1 MPAERDNRR
10 NATATLNNEVRDII
24 DSHKKASEQHLH
36 NTMFLRKDKTNE
48 DELERRHKEEAELD
62 LELIKNKKEKI

>member
-1 MPAERDNRR
+1 M
-10 NATATLNNEVRDII
+10 RDII

>member
-1 MPAERDNRR
+1 
-10 NATATLNNEVRDII
+10 
-24 DSHKKASEQHLH
+24 
-36 NTMFLRKDKTNE
+36 MFLRKDKTNE